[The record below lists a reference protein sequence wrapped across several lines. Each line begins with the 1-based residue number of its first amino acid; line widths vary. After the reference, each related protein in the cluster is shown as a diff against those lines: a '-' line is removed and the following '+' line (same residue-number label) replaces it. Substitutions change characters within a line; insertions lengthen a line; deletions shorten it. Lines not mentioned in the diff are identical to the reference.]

1 MIIGPM
7 AELGD
12 APALEADSERSVGSS
27 PTWPTIK
34 IDITGM
40 SLKKRIQ
47 IPPRAPKV

>member
-7 AELGD
+7 VELGD
-12 APALEADSERSVGSS
+12 TSALEAGSERRVGSS

-34 IDITGM
+34 VDITGM

-47 IPPRAPKV
+47 IPPRASKG